1 MKSIIITIIVFFL
14 SYRIFNLYIN
24 IKKDREN
31 LAKIPLQNKI
41 NPLIIKINEAI
52 YNGEGSITILK
63 KNELQL
69 YKPFTNHIVCFY
81 YKNEILFIS
90 WKYKFMYKEI
100 KYYKKIKHLYLIPDK
115 HLNNI
120 ATDTILEMSQKIN
133 NLFQYA
139 QKN

>member
-81 YKNEILFIS
+81 YKNEILFIC
-90 WKYKFMYKEI
+90 KFK
-100 KYYKKIKHLYLIPDK
+100 
-115 HLNNI
+115 
-120 ATDTILEMSQKIN
+120 S
-133 NLFQYA
+133 
-139 QKN
+139 